1 MNNNKLLFIIEIAL
15 VLGGLIFFTIKEAI
29 PEYKSN
35 YGSSDRFIN
44 TSTYK
49 NLIEINIDN
58 KTNFGLIINNKNKIS
73 NIFFFDKN
81 SICLYNQNIENK
93 ELDKS
98 LDEIITLL
106 IKNNHLKDTSNIDI
120 IRYNNTNYKEFID
133 KFTFSISKYKLNIKV
148 NELTNSLDNKRDE
161 LELLGTT
168 DDEILQNLDY
178 YSKQLISNIKNNI
191 SKYGE
196 KEEASILL
204 TNSNSRTLT
213 DNVYKKIE
221 NYIDKNNINNLERD
235 NDVLII
241 TMISADSNNKYYPT
255 SNSWYYVNNKKVY
268 AYIELSENSNYYR
281 YCYNGSIDDIKEGA
295 C

>member
-133 KFTFSISKYKLNIKV
+133 KFTFSISKYKLNTKV

-268 AYIELSENSNYYR
+268 AYIELSENSNYYG